1 MAKAEYTTQNA
12 CDGCGC
18 FGHCKVHRMPGAGVR
33 HQPHVMIV
41 GEAPGAQEDER
52 GRPFVGPAGQ
62 MLVEGLRKAKYAL
75 PGDVYIRNAVS
86 CRPTNGNANRTPSTD
101 EIRRCHVFLRDDIER
116 VRPNVILALGAVAAS
131 SLMGQTKVALK
142 NVRMRKFDYV
152 LSDGTAVPC
161 YVTYH
166 PSYIMRM
173 QRESP
178 ATFKSLSV
186 DWVRD
191 LHAVLEAG
199 RGTSTV
205 KGVDYRIV
213 KTEDRLVEFMRW
225 LRDVKNPTA
234 YDTEASNLNP
244 FGADVRLLTC
254 AFSDRER
261 FAWALPINHPEFHW
275 RKHAMTDFVRS
286 LRNFFKRTDV
296 VKIGANI
303 KFDNNQIHRHLGV
316 EVALPYRDVQFLQFC
331 FDEERAD
338 NDLKTLAM
346 AYTDMGAYD
355 ASLDAERERIEAQ
368 LKKDKRAYDK
378 LVKAGTA
385 PAGKSFEMRYDYLPL
400 DMLLEY
406 NAADADATIRVHNY
420 LFKKLT
426 PSLRLVANE
435 LMSRGGQFVERIEF
449 NGAHIDQ
456 VAVESIRAK
465 YTAEV
470 DDTTRKLR
478 ASRPVQDFEAACLH
492 ELIEAEKEKKR
503 PNIDRVLE
511 KGFSFNPN
519 SSAQLGTVLFTP
531 KDEGGFGFPV
541 VARTEKG
548 GEPSTNAEA
557 MGELMRRYPDNKV
570 LKALQ
575 AYREKTKVI
584 GTYLEPALGEWV
596 SDNHDRFVRSTY
608 NLRARTGRTTCIAK
622 GTLVEVVRDVS
633 KYPDGVPIEDVKAGD
648 RVYCFDEN
656 CRLTTKPV
664 RWAGKTGRRKVV
676 RLHWLGDGRHSTG
689 FVDLTPDHRV
699 RLITGEYRQAQ
710 DLVKG
715 DRILSIS
722 RDNAQKNGYSRLFV
736 TGYADA
742 VRDHRFV
749 YESVHGNVGDGVHI
763 HHRDGNKQNNTLSNL
778 VAETASEHASGH
790 LSRLS
795 DDEARD
801 RRDRISTALRD
812 GYASGRIVSNPR
824 SGAACPNYL
833 GLTREWLAQK
843 LHEYAGKPA
852 ILAKSEGVDY
862 ATLQKYMRETGVDWR
877 SVAAQYTVDG
887 RRITRELVDAARSV
901 HENSGQVAAQ
911 KFIGMGYYR
920 WKSAQEKFSYVPY
933 NHSVTRIE
941 VLESSCDV
949 YDLEVE
955 GVHNFVA
962 GGLCVHNSSHPNL
975 QNIPAD
981 VKPCFTSRWPNGFI
995 VEADFSQVEL
1005 RVMACLSRDSLFVDT
1020 YVNGGDLH
1028 LLTMCNLFNIT
1039 PEEAKQIEKDDPK
1052 LYKRMR
1058 TIAKR
1063 CVVGGTLVQTDSG
1076 YVPVESLVSSNVVGR
1091 QRPSRPISVVSYDGL
1106 RPVDSVY
1113 FGGVQPVVE
1122 IGTEKGFR
1130 IKQTLDH
1137 EIPVVRDGVIVLIPT
1152 SELSVGDATV
1162 IKVGADVHGSSGLLA
1177 PFDRTNNTSQ
1187 KTVALPER
1195 LTETLAAWLGY
1206 VVSEGSFRTPSAEHT
1221 GYGVSVSI
1229 SEKDRDVV
1237 KHIDSLYSS
1246 LFPFVR
1252 RRSSRG
1258 TACWDLTRKDV
1269 VSWLFA
1275 EGLGD
1280 NSSGM
1285 CIPRCVLSSPRS
1297 VKIEFLRALFT
1308 GDGCVKGRYVSYTSK
1323 SENLVRQVSY
1333 EMLNLGVVGGVSSS
1347 TVAGYGEFWTWTT
1360 SCIDDFARIVGFYAD
1375 RKNKAIAKQGYSR
1388 KRSVLFVDGFGS
1400 KIRDARFRLGPSL
1413 RDKMYFC
1420 EKGQSR
1426 LGDRLFTK
1434 DVADAL
1440 GGSAP
1445 FMYENGLWTVLV
1457 TSITASGSAPVYDV
1471 YEPVNKVMVAN
1482 GLVSGD
1488 CNFGI
1493 LYGQGAPGL
1502 VDTLKGENIVITLQD
1517 AKSRIESFSRTY
1529 KGVMRWIRKTH
1540 EFCRENGYVTTPF
1553 GRVRRLPLINSHVD
1567 GERVHAENQAQN
1579 TPIQGTASDLTLLSG
1594 WIASE
1599 ALKKSGLECKL
1610 CLTVHDSIEIDCK
1623 DADTAK
1629 EAARILQSIMSNCKE
1644 EIPEHT
1650 PFKTDWIIV
1659 PINADV
1665 SYGPSWAEQKSL
1677 DEEESAE

>member
-1 MAKAEYTTQNA
+1 MAKGEYTTQNA

-18 FGHCKVHRMPGAGVR
+18 FGHCKAHRMPGVGVGR
-33 HQPHVMIV
+33 HPHVMIV

-52 GRPFVGPAGQ
+52 GRPFVGPAGK

-75 PGDVYIRNAVS
+75 PGDVYVRNAVS
-86 CRPTNGNANRTPSTD
+86 CRPTNGTANRTPSTD

-152 LSDGTAVPC
+152 LSDGTSVPC

-191 LHAVLEAG
+191 LHAVLDAG
-199 RGTSTV
+199 RGTSTRT
-205 KGVDYRIV
+205 GVVYRIV

-244 FGADVRLLTC
+244 FGSDVRLLTC

-275 RKHAMTDFVRS
+275 RKHAMTDFVRA

-355 ASLDAERERIEAQ
+355 AALDSERERIEAQ

-420 LFKKLT
+420 LAKKLT

-478 ASRPVQDFEAACLH
+478 ASRPVQDFEASCLH

-519 SSAQLGTVLFTP
+519 SSAQLATVLFTP

-575 AYREKTKVI
+575 SYREKTKVV

-596 SDNHDRFVRSTY
+596 SENHDRFVRSTY
-608 NLRARTGRTTCIAK
+608 NLRARTGRTT
-622 GTLVEVVRDVS
+622 
-633 KYPDGVPIEDVKAGD
+633 
-648 RVYCFDEN
+648 
-656 CRLTTKPV
+656 
-664 RWAGKTGRRKVV
+664 
-676 RLHWLGDGRHSTG
+676 
-689 FVDLTPDHRV
+689 
-699 RLITGEYRQAQ
+699 
-710 DLVKG
+710 
-715 DRILSIS
+715 
-722 RDNAQKNGYSRLFV
+722 
-736 TGYADA
+736 
-742 VRDHRFV
+742 
-749 YESVHGNVGDGVHI
+749 
-763 HHRDGNKQNNTLSNL
+763 
-778 VAETASEHASGH
+778 
-790 LSRLS
+790 
-795 DDEARD
+795 
-801 RRDRISTALRD
+801 
-812 GYASGRIVSNPR
+812 
-824 SGAACPNYL
+824 
-833 GLTREWLAQK
+833 
-843 LHEYAGKPA
+843 
-852 ILAKSEGVDY
+852 
-862 ATLQKYMRETGVDWR
+862 
-877 SVAAQYTVDG
+877 
-887 RRITRELVDAARSV
+887 
-901 HENSGQVAAQ
+901 
-911 KFIGMGYYR
+911 
-920 WKSAQEKFSYVPY
+920 
-933 NHSVTRIE
+933 
-941 VLESSCDV
+941 
-949 YDLEVE
+949 
-955 GVHNFVA
+955 
-962 GGLCVHNSSHPNL
+962 SSHPNL

-981 VKPCFTSRWPNGFI
+981 VKPCFNSRWPGGFI

-1005 RVMACLSRDSLFVDT
+1005 RVMACLSRDPLFVDT

-1063 CVVGGTLVQTDSG
+1063 Q
-1076 YVPVESLVSSNVVGR
+1076 
-1091 QRPSRPISVVSYDGL
+1091 
-1106 RPVDSVY
+1106 
-1113 FGGVQPVVE
+1113 
-1122 IGTEKGFR
+1122 
-1130 IKQTLDH
+1130 
-1137 EIPVVRDGVIVLIPT
+1137 
-1152 SELSVGDATV
+1152 
-1162 IKVGADVHGSSGLLA
+1162 
-1177 PFDRTNNTSQ
+1177 
-1187 KTVALPER
+1187 
-1195 LTETLAAWLGY
+1195 
-1206 VVSEGSFRTPSAEHT
+1206 
-1221 GYGVSVSI
+1221 
-1229 SEKDRDVV
+1229 
-1237 KHIDSLYSS
+1237 
-1246 LFPFVR
+1246 
-1252 RRSSRG
+1252 
-1258 TACWDLTRKDV
+1258 
-1269 VSWLFA
+1269 
-1275 EGLGD
+1275 
-1280 NSSGM
+1280 
-1285 CIPRCVLSSPRS
+1285 
-1297 VKIEFLRALFT
+1297 
-1308 GDGCVKGRYVSYTSK
+1308 
-1323 SENLVRQVSY
+1323 
-1333 EMLNLGVVGGVSSS
+1333 
-1347 TVAGYGEFWTWTT
+1347 
-1360 SCIDDFARIVGFYAD
+1360 
-1375 RKNKAIAKQGYSR
+1375 
-1388 KRSVLFVDGFGS
+1388 
-1400 KIRDARFRLGPSL
+1400 
-1413 RDKMYFC
+1413 
-1420 EKGQSR
+1420 
-1426 LGDRLFTK
+1426 
-1434 DVADAL
+1434 
-1440 GGSAP
+1440 
-1445 FMYENGLWTVLV
+1445 
-1457 TSITASGSAPVYDV
+1457 
-1471 YEPVNKVMVAN
+1471 
-1482 GLVSGD
+1482 
-1488 CNFGI
+1488 NFGI

-1502 VDTLKGENIVITLQD
+1502 VDTLKGEGVSITVQTAQD
-1517 AKSRIESFSRTY
+1517 YIRTFERTY

-1540 EFCRENGYVTTPF
+1540 EFCREHGYVTTPF

-1579 TPIQGTASDLTLLSG
+1579 TPVQGTASDLTLLSG

-1599 ALKKSGLECKL
+1599 KIKKSGLECKL

-1623 DADTAK
+1623 DKETAK
-1629 EAARILQSIMSNCKE
+1629 EAGRILQSTMANCKA
-1644 EIPEHT
+1644 EIPEYT

-1659 PINADV
+1659 PINSDV

-1677 DEEESAE
+1677 DEEESAA